1 MEETTNKRVR
11 MNISLTAKGLAQWDC
26 TAEFDSPEESAKKL
40 DEAIKLLRSTI
51 KQNGLKEAGD
61 VA

>member
-1 MEETTNKRVR
+1 MEEQNNKRVR

-26 TAEFDSPEESAKKL
+26 TAEFDTPEKTAEELSR
-40 DEAIKLLRSTI
+40 AIKLL
-51 KQNGLKEAGD
+51 KQTVKDNNLKEVGE

>member
-1 MEETTNKRVR
+1 MEEQNNKRVR

-26 TAEFDSPEESAKKL
+26 TAEFDTPENSAEELSK
-40 DEAIKLLRSTI
+40 AIKLLKETI
-51 KQNGLKEAGD
+51 KENGLKEVGE

>member
-26 TAEFDSPEESAKKL
+26 TAEFDSPEESAEKL
-40 DEAIKLLRSTI
+40 GEAIKLLRSTI
-51 KQNGLKEAGD
+51 KQNGLKEVGD
-61 VA
+61 AV

>member
-26 TAEFDSPEESAKKL
+26 TTEFDSPEESAKKL

-51 KQNGLKEAGD
+51 KQNGLK
-61 VA
+61 